1 MINGYTT
8 SMLLKSYR
16 RYVMATSVKT
26 AISIQKELFQE
37 VNKLAE
43 ELHVSRSRLF
53 VLAVRDF
60 IKKNENKKI
69 ISQINKAYGDYA
81 DSNEES
87 LQNAMRQKQAR
98 NIEREPW

>member
-1 MINGYTT
+1 
-8 SMLLKSYR
+8 
-16 RYVMATSVKT
+16 MATSVKT

-69 ISQINKAYGDYA
+69 ISQINKAYGDYP

-87 LQNAMRQKQAR
+87 LQDAMRQKQAR
-98 NIEREPW
+98 NIERESW

>member
-1 MINGYTT
+1 
-8 SMLLKSYR
+8 
-16 RYVMATSVKT
+16 MATSVKT

-43 ELHVSRSRLF
+43 ELHVSRSKLF

-69 ISQINKAYGDYA
+69 ISQINKAYSDYP
-81 DSNEES
+81 DSVEKS
-87 LQNAMRQKQAR
+87 LHNAMRQKQAG
-98 NIEREPW
+98 NLEREPW